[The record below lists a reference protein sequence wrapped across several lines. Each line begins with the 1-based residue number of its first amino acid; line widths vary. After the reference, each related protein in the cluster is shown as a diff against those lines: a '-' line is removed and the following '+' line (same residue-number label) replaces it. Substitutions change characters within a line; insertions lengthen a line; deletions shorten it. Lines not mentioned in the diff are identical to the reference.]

1 MQVGGML
8 IRMMLH
14 GFFGVPYGMHGVAVS
29 NVSVVAGPD
38 VIAIFVV
45 ASGFAMMPGR
55 VFMMLGCFA
64 MMFSAF
70 VLRHGVFS
78 STPMLRAVQ
87 HGAVR
92 SG

>member
-1 MQVGGML
+1 VQVGGML
-8 IRMMLH
+8 IRVMLH

-29 NVSVVAGPD
+29 DVSMVAGLD
-38 VIAIFVV
+38 VIAVVVV

-55 VFMMLGCFA
+55 VFVMLGCFA
-64 MMFSAF
+64 MMFGAF

-78 STPMLRAVQ
+78 STQMLRAVQ
-87 HGAVR
+87 YGAVR